1 MEQKPSSGYQK
12 MVEQFI
18 RPFRGDYCVSSLG
31 PKTFPL
37 DGHLATRTDFILI
50 NKRNLQLHCSVYCP
64 MPNPLHQ
71 KLADPRRSTVI
82 GLHCN
87 GGSRLE

>member
-1 MEQKPSSGYQK
+1 
-12 MVEQFI
+12 MVLQFI

-31 PKTFPL
+31 AKTFPVA
-37 DGHLATRTDFILI
+37 GQLATRSDFILA
-50 NKRNLQLHCSVYCP
+50 NKRNLKLHCSVYCP
-64 MPNPLHQ
+64 APNPLRN
-71 KLADPRRSTVI
+71 KLQDSRRSTVI